1 MRCHARYLLAAAGF
15 CASAAFA
22 DTPYSFDVSD
32 LWWNPSESG
41 WGLNLA
47 QQDDTVFATMFVYGP
62 DGRPHWF
69 SASSMRGQNP
79 GQNMTFSGRL
89 VESTGPIDPLHFDPA
104 GVSRRDVGA
113 IAIQMHGDNSADL
126 VYSVDGVEVRKQVQR
141 LTMKSTN
148 ATGEYNGYVA
158 RSGCNAENTT
168 GSIRILQ
175 SPSSFSMT
183 TTTHQTSVCT
193 YTGTPQQRGRI
204 LDVQGTFSCNFGW
217 TGNFELS
224 NTNVTYQGFLGHL
237 TQSGM
242 GCSSE
247 ARVGGVSNE
256 GNVAARATADIS
268 DLWWNPDESGWGI
281 NFQQQDDLAFATLF
295 TYGFNREEKWYS
307 ASDMH
312 VGFVLGGGLP
322 SFDGNLYESTGPSYL
337 TAFNPSAVTRRLVGE
352 IHFTPMPGVPDEANL
367 MYYVDGV
374 QYLKHLKRLTT
385 KGNNASGSYKGTYAM
400 RNTCSGG
407 GSGTFNDPVT
417 FSITQVNGALS
428 MTATTANQTCTYGG
442 SYEQRGRMLFSQGSY
457 NCGGN
462 LPESGNYRISELEAG
477 EEGVIGQI
485 QRGAGNPD
493 TFFAGGCMLT
503 GRIMGVRPY

>member
-1 MRCHARYLLAAAGF
+1 
-15 CASAAFA
+15 
-22 DTPYSFDVSD
+22 
-32 LWWNPSESG
+32 
-41 WGLNLA
+41 
-47 QQDDTVFATMFVYGP
+47 
-62 DGRPHWF
+62 
-69 SASSMRGQNP
+69 
-79 GQNMTFSGRL
+79 
-89 VESTGPIDPLHFDPA
+89 
-104 GVSRRDVGA
+104 
-113 IAIQMHGDNSADL
+113 
-126 VYSVDGVEVRKQVQR
+126 
-141 LTMKSTN
+141 
-148 ATGEYNGYVA
+148 
-158 RSGCNAENTT
+158 
-168 GSIRILQ
+168 
-175 SPSSFSMT
+175 
-183 TTTHQTSVCT
+183 
-193 YTGTPQQRGRI
+193 
-204 LDVQGTFSCNFGW
+204 
-217 TGNFELS
+217 
-224 NTNVTYQGFLGHL
+224 
-237 TQSGM
+237 M

-256 GNVAARATADIS
+256 GSLAARATADIS

-312 VGFVLGGGLP
+312 VGFVLAGGLP

-352 IHFTPMPGVPDEANL
+352 IHFDPIPGVPDEANL

-385 KGNNASGSYKGTYAM
+385 KGNNASGNYQGTYAM

-407 GSGTFNDPVT
+407 GTGVFNDPVSFT
-417 FSITQVNGALS
+417 ITQVNGALS
-428 MTATTANQTCTYGG
+428 MTATTANQTCTYAGP
-442 SYEQRGRMLFSQGSY
+442 YEQRGRMLFSQGSY

-462 LPESGNYRISELEAG
+462 LPETGNYRISELEVG
-477 EEGVIGQI
+477 EEGLIGQI